1 MLRKTYV
8 LKRSSAILDP
18 LTIIRPPI
26 LDPPLAP
33 RSLSSSRPRS
43 CYAPSSIVIPSTIL
57 DALPVSVLLP
67 SAIIAPSLRPC
78 EFLFRQSVSGTR
90 RNMLERGVDF

>member
-57 DALPVSVLLP
+57 DARPRARPPSHPPSRSAVHPSIRPPVRFK
-67 SAIIAPSLRPC
+67 IIQYHKV
-78 EFLFRQSVSGTR
+78 EF
-90 RNMLERGVDF
+90 